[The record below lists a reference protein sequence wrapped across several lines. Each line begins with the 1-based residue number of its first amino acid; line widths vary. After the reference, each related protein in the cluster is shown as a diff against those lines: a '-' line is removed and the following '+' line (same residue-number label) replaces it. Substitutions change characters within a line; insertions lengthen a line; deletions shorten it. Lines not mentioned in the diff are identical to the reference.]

1 MTLLDISIVN
11 VALPAIKMGLHAQEN
26 QLEWIVS
33 GYALAFGLLLVPAG
47 RLGDARGRR
56 GVFMTGVALFAL
68 ASAACGASPSPTFLV
83 VARGR
88 SKCPRSR
95 RARAAALPRLAGA
108 LSSGSHAAG
117 RRGR

>member
-11 VALPAIKMGLHAQEN
+11 VALPAIKTGLHAQEN

-56 GVFMTGVALFAL
+56 SVFMTGVALFVTRQRGLRSVAPQQPFSSSP
-68 ASAACGASPSPTFLV
+68 ASSRGWPAAW
-83 VARGR
+83 
-88 SKCPRSR
+88 
-95 RARAAALPRLAGA
+95 
-108 LSSGSHAAG
+108 SHH
-117 RRGR
+117 R